1 MYYLDLQK
9 LGLSGANPDFSCNR
23 RGSERGRQ
31 CGTFQMLLYSIS
43 YFRSLPCYINLRNLY
58 LSMEGGGGSDLLTP
72 RPCSAC
78 IVIK

>member
-1 MYYLDLQK
+1 MNYMYGSFMYYLDLQK

-43 YFRSLPCYINLRNLY
+43 FFRSLSCYINLRNLY
-58 LSMEGGGGSDLLTP
+58 LSMEGGGG
-72 RPCSAC
+72 
-78 IVIK
+78 V